1 MQREGG
7 HILLFGNSAA
17 VAWVWGLGFFFSIHF
32 SFLYGLQGLLAF
44 VIPNTLG
51 LIFFG
56 ILVNRLS
63 KTRNLETWFFSSVR
77 KAPVIVF
84 AYQITALAITVF
96 AFAQYL
102 WAPAIGFQVLLVAA
116 GFLAFGSFMGEL
128 LRLRGIVVFHT
139 VISFFCLAVAAVFL
153 IGSPW
158 PGAVASSAPRAPF
171 DATFAGFIIPLIAG
185 LLVGPWFDI
194 QQWQRAIALHQ
205 RNSSVLFGFLWA
217 AAIFFAYIMV
227 IGTLTLSLT
236 GGLEASRFVGANGL
250 VHAQSALT
258 TALQSEPVLL
268 TAFGLA
274 AGLVL
279 IGTIDSAKVALNW
292 YLTKERGAVES
303 PLVAMIPEKVF
314 TSATPYIVAA
324 FLIVIGLVW
333 VGGSIEYLM
342 ILYASLFLGYSAQ
355 FAWAAFRV
363 KPVAHFNPATT
374 SAGAVGLVLMA
385 IGYFENLP
393 AFMIVA
399 PLVPLVSLIAPSPK
413 TEEALI
419 ELEPVE
425 NKQVPFK
432 GTAGIAAQ
440 APVQP
445 DVTKPGML
453 GSITP
458 VEPAVIHTSCSGVEG
473 KTFFH
478 RITATYG
485 DTNSVGNIYFA
496 NYFMWVGKTRELFF
510 RHCMPDFDLKK
521 TDFYIL
527 TRSFTHKFLQEA
539 REFDEITVKMHISS
553 FNRKFVTMAHT
564 IETADGSLLGKGEQ
578 SLMFVQS
585 DNYRLTDIPKSV
597 YNAFITYA

>member
-17 VAWVWGLGFFFSIHF
+17 VAWVWGLGLFFSIHF

-44 VIPNTLG
+44 AIPNTLG
-51 LIFFG
+51 LVLFG
-56 ILVNRLS
+56 VFVDRLS
-63 KTRNLETWFFSSVR
+63 KTRNLETWFFASAR
-77 KAPVIVF
+77 KAPVIIV
-84 AYQITALAITVF
+84 AYQITAVAITVF

-102 WAPAIGFQVLLVAA
+102 WAPAIGFQVLLAA
-116 GFLAFGSFMGEL
+116 IGFLALGSFTGEL

-158 PGAVASSAPRAPF
+158 PGAIASSAPRAPY
-171 DATFAGFIIPLIAG
+171 DATFAGFIVPLIAG

-194 QQWQRAIALHQ
+194 QQWQRAIALNQ
-205 RNSSVLFGFLWA
+205 RNSSVLLGFLWA
-217 AAIFFAYIMV
+217 AAIFFTYIMV
-227 IGTLTLSLT
+227 TGTVTLALT
-236 GGLEASRFVGANGL
+236 GGLEPGQFVGADGF

-258 TALQSEPVLL
+258 VALQSEPLLL

-274 AGLVL
+274 AGLL
-279 IGTIDSAKVALNW
+279 LLGTIDSAKVALNW
-292 YLTKERGAVES
+292 YLTKERVTIDN
-303 PLVAMIPEKVF
+303 PLVVMIPEKLF
-314 TSATPYIVAA
+314 TSATPYILAA
-324 FLIVIGLVW
+324 FLIAAGMMW

-342 ILYASLFLGYSAQ
+342 ILYASLFLGFSAQ
-355 FAWAAFRV
+355 LAWNAFRL
-363 KPVAHFNPATT
+363 KPAAHFNPATT
-374 SAGAVGLVLMA
+374 SAGAVGLILMA
-385 IGYFENLP
+385 IGYFESLP
-393 AFMIVA
+393 AFMIAA
-399 PLVPLVSLIAPSPK
+399 PLVPLVTLFTPSPK
-413 TEEALI
+413 TDEMLI

-425 NKQVPFK
+425 NRQVPFK
-432 GTAGIAAQ
+432 GTPGIEAQ
-440 APVQP
+440 TETETA
-445 DVTKPGML
+445 KPGML
-453 GSITP
+453 DSIVP
-458 VEPAVIHTSCSGVEG
+458 VEPAVIHTSSSGLEG

-496 NYFMWVGKTRELFF
+496 NYFMWIGKTRELFF

-585 DNYRLTDIPKSV
+585 DDYRLTDIPKSV